1 MADFLIFRDSM
12 FPSGSP
18 FNFVCGISPMTKLV
32 ARVLSFCL
40 AYDGKVEVASDTTWS
55 RTLDLKIFPA
65 YKCLTL
71 YE

>member
-1 MADFLIFRDSM
+1 M

-18 FNFVCGISPMTKLV
+18 FNFVRGISQMTKSV
-32 ARVLSFCL
+32 ARVLSSCL
-40 AYDGKVEVASDTTWS
+40 AYDGKAKVASDTTCS
-55 RTLDLKIFPA
+55 RTLDSKIFPA